1 MWLHPAENSHFGA
14 RHLQVDPKFVED
26 FQIASSIQS
35 LVEENVLLNLSE
47 SGAKKYR
54 HASHAARYVVIYACS
69 KSNE

>member
-47 SGAKKYR
+47 SGKEV
-54 HASHAARYVVIYACS
+54 STCFSCS
-69 KSNE
+69 KVCSHICMFKI

>member
-47 SGAKKYR
+47 SGKE
-54 HASHAARYVVIYACS
+54 VLTCFL
-69 KSNE
+69 